1 MINDKEAVL
10 MAKELKEYCRNRR
23 CDGCPFL
30 NSYGTLRR
38 CAIYECPCFWGNLK
52 VNVNMEDEG
61 ND

>member
-1 MINDKEAVL
+1 MITDKEAVL

-23 CDGCPFL
+23 CDECPFHS
-30 NSYGTLRR
+30 SYGTLSR
-38 CAIYECPCFWGNLK
+38 CVFLDYPCFWESLK